1 MWIFVGFVCSMNLK
15 KNFPKLPCFK
25 KILFSHPLV
34 VTTVALKVDRDK
46 LKDLFKDNFLPF
58 KGLHLA
64 TGGRRNIF
72 RLYND

>member
-1 MWIFVGFVCSMNLK
+1 MDFCWFCLQYESK
-15 KNFPKLPCFK
+15 KNIPKLPCFK
-25 KILFSHPLV
+25 KFLFSHPLV

-46 LKDLFKDNFLPF
+46 LKVLFKDNFLPF

-72 RLYND
+72 RLYYD

>member
-25 KILFSHPLV
+25 KFIFSHPLV
-34 VTTVALKVDRDK
+34 LTTVALKVERNK
-46 LKDLFKDNFLPF
+46 LSVLFQHNFLPF

-64 TGGRRNIF
+64 IGGRINIF
-72 RLYND
+72 SLYYD